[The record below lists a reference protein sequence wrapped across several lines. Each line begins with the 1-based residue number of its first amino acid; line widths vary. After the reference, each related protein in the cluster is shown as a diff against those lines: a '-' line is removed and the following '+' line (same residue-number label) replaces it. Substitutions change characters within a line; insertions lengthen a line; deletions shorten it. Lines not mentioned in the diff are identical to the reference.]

1 VGQPDRNW
9 RRVLVTGNSG
19 AGKSVLAERIGAT
32 LDLPAHDLDV
42 LLRRPDGRER
52 AAGDAK
58 ARVAVV
64 AAGDGWVIEG
74 VFPDLIEVALA
85 RATVM
90 VWLDLSW
97 DECRAGLLRRGPHY
111 GMDPLDDDALLAWAN
126 AHRAR
131 LTEHARLYDG
141 FGGRKVRLRTRR
153 EVESFTP
160 LPS

>member
-1 VGQPDRNW
+1 M
-9 RRVLVTGNSG
+9 VTGASG
-19 AGKSVLAERIGAT
+19 AGKSVLAGRIAAT
-32 LDLPAHDLDV
+32 LTLPTHDLDV
-42 LLRRPDGRER
+42 LLRRPDGRKR

-58 ARVAVV
+58 ARVADV

-97 DECRAGLLRRGPHY
+97 DECRAGLLARGPHY
-111 GMDPLDDDALLAWAN
+111 GLDPSDDDALLAWES

-131 LTEHARLYDG
+131 LPEHARLYDG
-141 FGGRKVRLRTRR
+141 FAGRKVRLRTRR
-153 EVESFTP
+153 EVEAFTP
-160 LPS
+160 LPG